1 MSKKVFNLVGYSD
14 SSDEEQ
20 DGDSEKHMAICGV
33 PRMQSETEKQKSDL
47 ESSGRKVA
55 IVEPTVI
62 EQNLDITHSSPPS
75 PLPPPPPPSPETF
88 LDADTLAQDEMEN
101 VAHILLDF
109 SVSGVIGSNQEE
121 QNTTQDSPVLITTSP
136 VSDVVSENEVIN
148 ISSDSDT
155 IPYVVSANSP
165 DNRITIDDCFS
176 IKSVTSGEIVIN
188 TRQTKLLEFESKSSS
203 E

>member
-20 DGDSEKHMAICGV
+20 DGDSEKQMAICGV
-33 PRMQSETEKQKSDL
+33 PKMQSETEKQKSDLESDL

-62 EQNLDITHSSPPS
+62 EQNLDLTHSSPPS
-75 PLPPPPPPSPETF
+75 PLPPPPPPPPPPSPETF

-101 VAHILLDF
+101 VAQILLDF

-121 QNTTQDSPVLITTSP
+121 QSTTQESPVLITSP

-155 IPYVVSANSP
+155 IPYAVSANSP

-188 TRQTKLLEFESKSSS
+188 TRETNW
-203 E
+203 

>member
-33 PRMQSETEKQKSDL
+33 PKMQLETEKQKSDL

-62 EQNLDITHSSPPS
+62 EQNLDLTHSSPPS
-75 PLPPPPPPSPETF
+75 PLPPPPPPPSPETF
-88 LDADTLAQDEMEN
+88 LDADTLAQDKMEN

-121 QNTTQDSPVLITTSP
+121 QSTTQESPVLITSP

-155 IPYVVSANSP
+155 IPYAVSTNSP

-176 IKSVTSGEIVIN
+176 IKSVTFAVFIFSY
-188 TRQTKLLEFESKSSS
+188 FSSFF
-203 E
+203 

>member
-62 EQNLDITHSSPPS
+62 EQNLDLTHSSPPS
-75 PLPPPPPPSPETF
+75 PLPPPPPPPSPETF

-109 SVSGVIGSNQEE
+109 SVSGMIGSNQEE
-121 QNTTQDSPVLITTSP
+121 QSTTQDSPVLITTSP

-155 IPYVVSANSP
+155 IPYAVSPNSP
-165 DNRITIDDCFS
+165 DKPITIDDCFS
-176 IKSVTSGEIVIN
+176 IKSVTSGEIVMN
-188 TRQTKLLEFESKSSS
+188 TIQTNS
-203 E
+203 

>member
-33 PRMQSETEKQKSDL
+33 PKMQSETEKQKSDL

-62 EQNLDITHSSPPS
+62 EQNLDLTHSSPPS
-75 PLPPPPPPSPETF
+75 PLPPPPPPPSPETF

-121 QNTTQDSPVLITTSP
+121 QSTTQDSPVLITTSP

-155 IPYVVSANSP
+155 IPYAVSPNSP
-165 DNRITIDDCFS
+165 DKPITIDDCFS

-188 TRQTKLLEFESKSSS
+188 TRQTNC
-203 E
+203 